1 MNAFRRHFRL
11 HPRAAAWLLAATL
24 LMKLLVPAGFM
35 PVAEAGTIRI
45 ELCSGYG
52 PVTASMP
59 MSAAMPMQM
68 PMGEHHG
75 DHDKTQP
82 PCEFS
87 VLGAAGLT
95 DDAVLPIAE
104 PLFFPPLQPAAVE
117 AATQPLSQAHLRPPT
132 RGPPTP

>member
-1 MNAFRRHFRL
+1 MTALRQHFRL

-35 PVAEAGTIRI
+35 PVAEADTIRI

-52 PVTASMP
+52 PATASMP
-59 MSAAMPMQM
+59 MSTAMPMQM

-75 DHDKTQP
+75 GHDKPQP

-87 VLGAAGLT
+87 VLGAAGLAGA
-95 DDAVLPIAE
+95 DAVPIAG
-104 PLFFPPLQPAAVE
+104 PLLFPPLPPAAFE
-117 AATQPLSQAHLRPPT
+117 TAIQPLRQAHLRPPT
-132 RGPPTP
+132 RGPPTI

>member
-1 MNAFRRHFRL
+1 MTAFRQHFRL
-11 HPRAAAWLLAATL
+11 HPRAATWLLAATL

-52 PVTASMP
+52 PMTASMP

-68 PMGEHHG
+68 PMGEHHS
-75 DHDKTQP
+75 DHDKPQP

-87 VLGAAGLT
+87 MLGAAGLT
-95 DDAVLPIAE
+95 GDDALPIAE
-104 PLFFPPLQPAAVE
+104 PLLFPPLPPSAFE
-117 AATQPLSQAHLRPPT
+117 AAILSLRQPHLRPPT
-132 RGPPTP
+132 RGPPII